1 MDGSFLDLDG
11 ESMGVKVDEFL
22 REIFNM
28 FKFFQQRQK
37 KAALEKDKAVKDEKQ
52 KPIEVDLKPQESPT
66 IQLCLTVIDW
76 VKEFKVCISDVIYS
90 FYGIVYW
97 M

>member
-28 FKFFQQRQK
+28 MKFFQQREK
-37 KAALEKDKAVKDEKQ
+37 KAGVEKEKAVKDQ
-52 KPIEVDLKPQESPT
+52 KPPEIDLKPQESPT
-66 IQLCLTVIDW
+66 IHLCLTVINW
-76 VKEFKVCISDVIYS
+76 IKEFKVCN
-90 FYGIVYW
+90 
-97 M
+97 